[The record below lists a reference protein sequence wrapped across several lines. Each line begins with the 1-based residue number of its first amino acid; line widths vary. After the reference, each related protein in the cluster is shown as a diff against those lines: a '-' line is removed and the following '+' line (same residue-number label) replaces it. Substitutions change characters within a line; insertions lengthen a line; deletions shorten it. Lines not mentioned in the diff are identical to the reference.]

1 VSPADTDD
9 WLADTRT
16 SYDTGPGLVQLP
28 QLRPDLGQGGPI
40 GKISLSAYCGGARK
54 PLIQ

>member
-1 VSPADTDD
+1 VDTDD

-16 SYDTGPGLVQLP
+16 SYDTGPGLVQPP
-28 QLRPDLGQGGPI
+28 QWRPDLGQGGPI
-40 GKISLSAYCGGARK
+40 GKISLSAYCGGARQ